1 MVLVSSCLVHA
12 AKKNDSGGMTN
23 RTPDNEWA
31 RRAVRAAIA
40 RAMRALE
47 SEIAI
52 EMGWVADAKKRLGI
66 TP

>member
-1 MVLVSSCLVHA
+1 MA
-12 AKKNDSGGMTN
+12 NETDMT
-23 RTPDNEWA
+23 WA
-31 RRAVRAAIA
+31 RAAVAAAIA

-47 SEIAI
+47 SEIAM